1 MKAEHNSHS
10 LFYRAPFGALCCCAK
25 VNLKLAL
32 DTEKWP
38 VNVTLEYIIDN
49 VSFSMPMHY
58 HNKMLDSYIYQIN
71 LTMPSE
77 PSILFYHFKIEYDNH
92 TLYYGNNHS
101 RFGGIGEIYQNSPIP
116 YQITIYDKSFKT
128 PDWLKEGVMYQI
140 FVDRFKKSDS
150 YDNKNFRND
159 IIFRKWGEIPYYK
172 KEQFGN
178 EYLAN
183 DFFGG
188 SLMGVIEKLDYLSNL
203 GVTIIYLNPIFEAY
217 SNHKYDTGD
226 YEKIDKMF
234 GDEEIFKKLRQKAG
248 ALGIKI
254 ILDGVFNHTGSDSKY
269 FNKKGKYDSI
279 GAYQSIDSA
288 YFDWY
293 NFSSYPD
300 KYDCWW
306 GIDTLCSV
314 NENTPS
320 YTDYILTGEN
330 SIIKRYLRLGASGWR
345 LDVADELPSK
355 FLQTLRREIKNTDK
369 NAAIIG
375 EVWEDASNKISYG
388 ELRKY
393 LCGNQLDS
401 VMNYPL
407 RLALIDYILCNID
420 AKTFNSR
427 LYTLYENYPKEAFM
441 ASMNFLSSHDT
452 ERILTR
458 LANIPTPLTKDEQ
471 SHFKLDNT
479 QKTIATQRLKL
490 AYTLLM
496 CLPGTPCIFYGDELA
511 AEGFGDPFCRSCFD
525 ETKTGNDINL
535 FFKNIISMRKQS
547 SAFTGG
553 NFEIVYGEA
562 QASAFIRILGD
573 DFKLIIANTDKER
586 DHYAPIEL
594 GRFDVCEL
602 IAHNENHKSANGR
615 FVLHTEPMTIKI
627 YNAKTAYTKE
637 KNHE

>member
-25 VNLKLAL
+25 TDLKLAL
-32 DTEKWP
+32 DTQEWP
-38 VNVTLEYIIDN
+38 KSVSLEYTID
-49 VSFSMPMHY
+49 SEHFSKPMHY
-58 HNKMLDSYIYQIN
+58 HSKMLDSYIFQVA
-71 LTMPSE
+71 LTMPQN
-77 PSILFYHFKIEYDNH
+77 PCILFYYFKIEYDDH

-101 RFGGIGEIYQNSPIP
+101 RFGGNGELYKDTPTP
-116 YQITIYDKSFKT
+116 YQITVYDKSFKT
-128 PDWLKEGVMYQI
+128 PDWLKKGVMYQI
-140 FVDRFKKSDS
+140 FVDRFKKSDA
-150 YDNKNFRND
+150 YDNKNLRSD
-159 IIFRKWGEIPYYK
+159 IIFRTWGETPYYK
-172 KEQFGN
+172 KEQFGG

-188 SLMGVIEKLDYLSNL
+188 SLTGVIEKLDYLADL
-203 GVTIIYLNPIFEAY
+203 GITIIYLNPIFEAY

-234 GDEEIFKKLRQKAG
+234 GDEEIFKKLCQKADT
-248 ALGIKI
+248 LGIKI

-269 FNKKGKYDSI
+269 FNKKGKYNSV
-279 GAYQSIDSA
+279 GAYQSIDSV

-320 YTDYILTGEN
+320 YTNYILTGEN
-330 SIIKRYLRLGASGWR
+330 SIIKRYLRLGAGGWR

-355 FLQTLRREIKNTDK
+355 FLSALRREVKATDK
-369 NAAIIG
+369 NSAIIG
-375 EVWEDASNKISYG
+375 EVWEDASNKVSYG

-393 LCGNQLDS
+393 LCGHQLDS

-407 RLALIDYILCNID
+407 RAALLDYILCNID

-427 LYTLYENYPKEAFM
+427 LYSLYENYPKEAFM

-452 ERILTR
+452 ERVLTR
-458 LANIPTPLTKDEQ
+458 LANITMPLTKDEQ
-471 SHFKLDNT
+471 AHFRLDNK
-479 QKTIATQRLKL
+479 QKSLATKRLRL

-496 CLPGTPCIFYGDELA
+496 CLPGTPCVFYGDELGT
-511 AEGFGDPFCRSCFD
+511 EGFGDPFCRSCFD

-535 FFKNIISMRKQS
+535 FFKNIISLRKNS
-547 SAFTGG
+547 SALVFGD
-553 NFEIVYGEA
+553 FEFVYGSA
-562 QASAFIRILGD
+562 QVCAFIRISDD
-573 DFKLIIANTDKER
+573 DFKLMVVNTHETH

-594 GRFDVCEL
+594 GRFGMHEL
-602 IAHNENHKSANGR
+602 ANHEEYHKSENGR
-615 FVLHTEPMTIKI
+615 FILHIEPMSIKI
-627 YNAKTAYTKE
+627 YDVKTAYTKE
-637 KNHE
+637 KSNE